1 MNPKSQQKSS
11 QNSNEEIS
19 EKIFKDYTEKI
30 DNKILQKQYNSAGNN
45 AEINTAT
52 SQDYNNLVILLNW
65 CFAKR
70 NNFFIVDFNLSKLK
84 NIYSAYNKLKCN
96 ILINER
102 YYIFRNI
109 NMYQLKSLKFIL
121 SNYVKNF
128 RTINKGN
135 NVPLCMTVSKI
146 SIINCIK
153 EINAQLNLLLKENQ

>member
-1 MNPKSQQKSS
+1 MNPKSQQKPS
-11 QNSNEEIS
+11 QNSNEEIL

-30 DNKILQKQYNSAGNN
+30 DNKILYCDPN
-45 AEINTAT
+45 EINAAT
-52 SQDYNNLVILLNW
+52 SQDYNNLVIFLNW

-96 ILINER
+96 ILINEKC
-102 YYIFRNI
+102 YIFRNI
-109 NMYQLKSLKFIL
+109 NIHQLKSLKFIL
-121 SNYVKNF
+121 NNYVKNF

-153 EINAQLNLLLKENQ
+153 EINVQLNLLLEKNQ